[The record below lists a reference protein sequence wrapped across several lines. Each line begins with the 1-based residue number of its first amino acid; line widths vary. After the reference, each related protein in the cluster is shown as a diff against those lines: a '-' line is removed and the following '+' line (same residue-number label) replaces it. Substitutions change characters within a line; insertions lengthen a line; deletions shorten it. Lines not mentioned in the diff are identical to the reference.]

1 MLLVGNQ
8 AQAVKKTPAASKVKK
23 KHSKH
28 GCSHRMAAPTAM
40 AAPRSKVQGTAMS
53 APTAAKEGTAAKDGT
68 ASTEGTASGVA
79 TGASS
84 AMAPTHYEYRQCGCY
99 RLIDS

>member
-1 MLLVGNQ
+1 
-8 AQAVKKTPAASKVKK
+8 
-23 KHSKH
+23 
-28 GCSHRMAAPTAM
+28 
-40 AAPRSKVQGTAMS
+40 MS

-84 AMAPTHYEYRQCGCY
+84 ATLTHYEYRQCGCY